1 MYRCRASTTRA
12 DRVRR
17 GRAPRVRDR
26 RSRRWTLLLA
36 VALLA
41 AACNGG
47 PDPGAGDRQPPRGVK
62 RGTLR
67 IVNHNDVEFLDPGY
81 AYTAVD
87 WALLRGLVREL
98 YSFDSRAQG
107 ERAMTPVPD
116 LADGPPA
123 LSADGRTYTFG
134 LRKGVRYAPP
144 VTREVRAEDFV
155 YAVERQLDPDHA
167 RSPNPYASLI
177 EGTAEFAAGRAGTIS
192 GMRALDDHTL
202 RITLKQPASDFLSI
216 LALPFFSP
224 VPEEHASE
232 FEPGKEYAQHL
243 AGSGPYTVESYDP
256 GRRIE
261 LERNPNWDPRTD
273 PLRKAW
279 VDNISVTIRPSQ
291 AGIQQAIERGEQ
303 DLNLDNV
310 PPPNADLQRLS
321 ADRDLSDRLA
331 VETTGCVHYLTL
343 QMDSGPTS
351 KLKVRQAINYAIDR
365 QAVVAAIG
373 GRYAGEP
380 ASTILSPTLA
390 GYSPFDLYPSQDSRG
405 DPDAARRLLADA
417 GYPDGVR
424 LTYTG
429 QSSATWKALYSA
441 LEASLARAGI
451 RLEPKFLGR
460 NKIYAQSLRLES
472 KKHERQLGA
481 ARWCPDYP
489 GNGSRS
495 VGVLLDGRKI
505 TPTAN
510 NNYGHYDNPK
520 VNAMIDQAY
529 ATTDEAAR
537 NALWGQI
544 DRLVMEDAAWAP
556 LVYDREAFFWSARV
570 RNWTFSPWL
579 SNPDITNLWLDPN
592 TP

>member
-1 MYRCRASTTRA
+1 MLTR
-12 DRVRR
+12 
-17 GRAPRVRDR
+17 
-26 RSRRWTLLLA
+26 RRWTLLLA

-47 PDPGAGDRQPPRGVK
+47 PDTGAGDRQPPRGVK

-67 IVNHNDVEFLDPGY
+67 IVNHHDVEVLDPGY
-81 AYTAVD
+81 AYSAVE
-87 WALLRGLVREL
+87 WALLRGVVREL
-98 YSFDSRAQG
+98 YSFDSRVQG

-116 LADGPPA
+116 LADGPPEI
-123 LSADGRTYTFG
+123 SADGRTYTFG
-134 LRKGVRYAPP
+134 LRKDVRYAPP
-144 VTREVRAEDFV
+144 VDRAVRAEDFV
-155 YAVERQLDPDHA
+155 YAVKRQLDPDHP
-167 RSPNPYASLI
+167 RSPNPYSSLI
-177 EGTAEFAAGRAGTIS
+177 EGTAEFAAGRSRTIS

-216 LALPFFSP
+216 LTLPFFSP
-224 VPEEHASE
+224 VPEDHAAQ
-232 FEPGKEYAQHL
+232 FEPEEDYAQHL
-243 AGSGPYTVESYDP
+243 AASGPYTVQSYDP

-261 LERNPNWDPRTD
+261 LERNQNWDPRTD

-279 VDNISVTIRPSQ
+279 VDKIHVTIRPSQ
-291 AGIQQAIERGEQ
+291 AGIQQAIEGGEQ

-321 ADRDLSDRLA
+321 ADRDLSDQLA

-343 QMDSGPTS
+343 QMDSEPTS

-380 ASTILSPTLA
+380 ASTVLSPTLA
-390 GYSPFDLYPSQDSRG
+390 GYSAFDLYPTQDSRG
-405 DPDAARRLLADA
+405 DPDAAKRLLAGA
-417 GYPDGVR
+417 GHPDGVT
-424 LTYTG
+424 LTYVG
-429 QSSATWKALYSA
+429 QSAATWKALYTA
-441 LEASLARAGI
+441 LETSLARADIG
-451 RLEPKFLGR
+451 LEPKFYGR
-460 NKIYAQSLRLES
+460 DEIYGRSLRLQS
-472 KKHERQLGA
+472 KKHDRQLGA

-489 GNGSRS
+489 GNGARS
-495 VGVLLDGRKI
+495 FIGVLLDGRKI

-510 NNYGHYDNPK
+510 NNYGNYDNPK
-520 VNAMIDQAY
+520 VNDMIDRAY

-537 NALWGQI
+537 NAIWGQI

>member
-1 MYRCRASTTRA
+1 MLTR
-12 DRVRR
+12 
-17 GRAPRVRDR
+17 
-26 RSRRWTLLLA
+26 RRWTLLLA

-41 AACNGG
+41 AACNAG
-47 PDPGAGDRQPPRGVK
+47 PDTGAGDRQPPRGVK

-67 IVNHNDVEFLDPGY
+67 IVNHADVETLDPGY
-81 AYTAVD
+81 AYAAVE
-87 WALLRGLVREL
+87 WALLRGVVREL
-98 YSFDSRAQG
+98 YSFDSRVQG

-116 LADGPPA
+116 LADGPPD
-123 LSADGRTYTFG
+123 LSADGRTYTFRV
-134 LRKGVRYAPP
+134 RKGVRYAPP
-144 VTREVRAEDFV
+144 LSREVRAEDFV
-155 YAVERQLDPDHA
+155 YAVERQLDPDHP
-167 RSPNPYASLI
+167 RSPNPYSSLI
-177 EGTAEFAAGRAGTIS
+177 QGTAEFAAGKARTIS
-192 GMRALDDHTL
+192 GMRALDDSTL
-202 RITLKQPASDFLSI
+202 RITLKRPASDFLSI
-216 LALPFFSP
+216 LTLPFFSP
-224 VPEEHASE
+224 VPEDPAAGYK
-232 FEPGKEYAQHL
+232 PRTDYAQHL
-243 AGSGPYTVESYDP
+243 AASGPYRVQSYDP

-261 LERNPNWDPRTD
+261 LERNQNWDPRTD

-279 VDNISVTIRPSQ
+279 VDTVSVTIRPSQ
-291 AGIQQAIERGEQ
+291 AGIQRAIERGEQ

-343 QMDSGPTS
+343 QMDSGATS
-351 KLKVRQAINYAIDR
+351 KLRVRRAINYAIDR

-380 ASTILSPTLA
+380 ASTVLSPTLA
-390 GYSPFDLYPSQDSRG
+390 GYSAFDLYPSQDSRG
-405 DPDAARRLLADA
+405 DPDAAKRLLTDA
-417 GYPDGVR
+417 GYPDGVP
-424 LTYTG
+424 LTYVG

-451 RLEPKFLGR
+451 RLQPKFINR
-460 NKIYAQSLRLES
+460 DRIYAQSLRLQS
-472 KKHERQLGA
+472 KKHDRQLGA

-495 VGVLLDGRKI
+495 FIGVLLDGRKI

-510 NNYGHYDNPK
+510 NNYGNYDNAT
-520 VNAMIDQAY
+520 VNGMIDKAY
-529 ATTDEAAR
+529 TTADEPAR
-537 NALWGQI
+537 NTIWGQI

-570 RNWTFSPWL
+570 RNWTYTPWL
-579 SNPDITNLWLDPN
+579 NNPDITNLWLDPN

>member
-1 MYRCRASTTRA
+1 MPTR
-12 DRVRR
+12 
-17 GRAPRVRDR
+17 
-26 RSRRWTLLLA
+26 RRWIPLLLA

-41 AACNGG
+41 AACSAG
-47 PDPGAGDRQPPRGVK
+47 PDRGAGDRQPPRGVK

-67 IVNHNDVEFLDPGY
+67 IVNHNDVEALDPGY

-98 YSFDSRAQG
+98 YSFDSRVQG

-116 LADGPPA
+116 LADGPPK
-123 LSADGRTYTFG
+123 LSADGRTYTFS
-134 LRKGVRYAPP
+134 LRKGVEYAPP
-144 VTREVRAEDFV
+144 VSREVRAEDFV
-155 YAVERQLDPDHA
+155 YAVERQLDPDNDE

-177 EGTAEFAAGRAGTIS
+177 EGTAEFAAGKATTIS
-192 GMRALDDHTL
+192 GMRAPDDHTL
-202 RITLKQPASDFLSI
+202 SITLKRPASDFLSI
-216 LALPFFSP
+216 LTLPFFSP
-224 VPEEHASE
+224 VPEDPAAQYR
-232 FEPGKEYAQHL
+232 PGKDYAQHL
-243 AGSGPYTVESYDP
+243 VGSGPYTVQSYDP

-261 LERNPNWDPRTD
+261 LERNQNWDPRTD

-279 VDNISVTIRPSQ
+279 VDTISVTIRPSQ
-291 AGIQQAIERGEQ
+291 AGIQRAIERGEQ

-343 QMDSGPTS
+343 QMDSEPTS

-373 GRYAGEP
+373 GRYGGEP

-405 DPDAARRLLADA
+405 DPDAAKRLLADA
-417 GYPDGVR
+417 GFPNGVK
-424 LTYTG
+424 LTYVG
-429 QSSATWKALYSA
+429 QSSATWKALYNA
-441 LEASLARAGI
+441 LEASLARANI
-451 RLEPKFLGR
+451 RLEPTFIKR
-460 NKIYAQSLRLES
+460 NEIYAQSLRLES
-472 KKHERQLGA
+472 KKDDHQLGA

-510 NNYGHYDNPK
+510 NNYGNYDNPK
-520 VNAMIDQAY
+520 VNEMIDRAY
-529 ATTDEAAR
+529 ETTDEATR
-537 NALWGQI
+537 NTIWGQI
-544 DRLVMEDAAWAP
+544 DRLAMQDAAWAP

-570 RNWTFSPWL
+570 RNWTFTPWL

>member
-1 MYRCRASTTRA
+1 MLTR
-12 DRVRR
+12 
-17 GRAPRVRDR
+17 
-26 RSRRWTLLLA
+26 RRWIPLLLA

-41 AACNGG
+41 AACNAG
-47 PDPGAGDRQPPRGVK
+47 PDRGAGDRQPPRGVK

-67 IVNHNDVEFLDPGY
+67 IVNHNDVEVLDPGY

-98 YSFDSRAQG
+98 YSFDSRVQG

-116 LADGPPA
+116 LADGPPK
-123 LSADGRTYTFG
+123 LSADGRTYTFS
-134 LRKGVRYAPP
+134 LRKGVEYAPP
-144 VTREVRAEDFV
+144 VSREVRAEDFV
-155 YAVERQLDPDHA
+155 YAVERQLDPHNDE

-177 EGTAEFAAGRAGTIS
+177 EGTAEFAAGKTRTIS
-192 GMRALDDHTL
+192 GMRAPDDHTL
-202 RITLKQPASDFLSI
+202 TITLKRPASDFLSI
-216 LALPFFSP
+216 LTLPFFSP
-224 VPEEHASE
+224 VPEDPAARYR
-232 FEPGKEYAQHL
+232 PGKDYAQHL
-243 AGSGPYTVESYDP
+243 VGSGPYTVQSYDP

-261 LERNPNWDPRTD
+261 LERNQNWDPRTD

-279 VDNISVTIRPSQ
+279 VDTISVTIRPSQ
-291 AGIQQAIERGEQ
+291 AGIQRAIERGEQ

-343 QMDSGPTS
+343 QMDSEPTS

-373 GRYAGEP
+373 GRYGGEP

-405 DPDAARRLLADA
+405 DPDAAKRLLADA
-417 GYPDGVR
+417 GFPDGVR
-424 LTYTG
+424 LTYVG
-429 QSSATWKALYSA
+429 QSSATWKALYNA
-441 LEASLARAGI
+441 LEASLARANI
-451 RLEPKFLGR
+451 RLEPTFIKR
-460 NKIYAQSLRLES
+460 NEIYAQSLRLES
-472 KKHERQLGA
+472 KKDDRQLGA

-510 NNYGHYDNPK
+510 NNYGNYDNPK
-520 VNAMIDQAY
+520 VNEMIDRAY
-529 ATTDEAAR
+529 ETTDEATR
-537 NALWGQI
+537 NTIWGQI
-544 DRLVMEDAAWAP
+544 DRLAMTDAAWAP

-570 RNWTFSPWL
+570 RNWTYTPWL
-579 SNPDITNLWLDPN
+579 NNPDITNLWLDPN

>member
-1 MYRCRASTTRA
+1 MLTR
-12 DRVRR
+12 
-17 GRAPRVRDR
+17 
-26 RSRRWTLLLA
+26 RRWTLLLA
-36 VALLA
+36 VALLV
-41 AACNGG
+41 AACSGD

-67 IVNHNDVEFLDPGY
+67 IVNHDDVEVLDPGY

-87 WALLRGLVREL
+87 WALLRGVVREL
-98 YSFDSRAQG
+98 YSFDSRARG
-107 ERAMTPVPD
+107 EQAMTPVPD
-116 LADGPPA
+116 LADGPPT
-123 LSADGRTYTFG
+123 LSADRRTYTFS

-144 VTREVRAEDFV
+144 VNREVRAEDFV
-155 YAVERQLDPDHA
+155 YAVERQLDPDHRT

-177 EGTAEFAAGRAGTIS
+177 EGTAEFAAGKARTIS

-202 RITLKQPASDFLSI
+202 QITLKQPASDFLSI
-216 LALPFFSP
+216 LTLPFFSP
-224 VPEEHASE
+224 VPEEHASGYK
-232 FEPGKEYAQHL
+232 PGEEYAQHL
-243 AGSGPYTVESYDP
+243 VGSGPYTVQVYDP
-256 GRRIE
+256 GRRVE
-261 LERNPNWDPRTD
+261 LERNQNWDPRTD

-279 VDNISVTIRPSQ
+279 VDKISVTIRPSQ
-291 AGIQQAIERGEQ
+291 AGIQQAIEGGEQ
-303 DLNLDNV
+303 DLNLDNI

-321 ADRDLSDRLA
+321 ADRDLADQLA

-343 QMDSGPTS
+343 QMDTPPTS
-351 KLKVRQAINYAIDR
+351 KLKVRQAINHAIDR

-417 GYPDGVR
+417 GYPDGVK
-424 LTYTG
+424 LTYLG
-429 QSSATWKALYSA
+429 QETATWTALYNA
-441 LEASLARAGI
+441 LDASLARAGI
-451 RLEPKFLGR
+451 RLQPKFIKR
-460 NKIYAQSLRLES
+460 KTIYSQSLRLES
-472 KKHERQLGA
+472 KKGDRNLGA

-495 VGVLLDGRKI
+495 FIGVLLDGRKI
-505 TPTAN
+505 APTAN

-520 VNAMIDQAY
+520 VNDMIDRAY
-529 ATTDEAAR
+529 RTADGPAR
-537 NALWGQI
+537 NAIWGQI